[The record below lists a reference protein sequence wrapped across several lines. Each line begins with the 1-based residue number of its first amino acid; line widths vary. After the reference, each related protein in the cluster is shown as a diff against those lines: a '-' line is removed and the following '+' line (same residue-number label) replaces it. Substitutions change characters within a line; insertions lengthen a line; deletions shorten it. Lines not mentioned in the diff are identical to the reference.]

1 MKICCVNIF
10 KTHSQFF
17 VKSNIT
23 MTKRFF
29 ARNSITFINDSVGT
43 SGRALQKS
51 TVTPAVDFCLWGLAL
66 PMDSGFAR
74 LWA

>member
-1 MKICCVNIF
+1 
-10 KTHSQFF
+10 
-17 VKSNIT
+17 